1 MLRASQ
7 GHADPLTELR
17 RLERLSL
24 VEDLRAIGPSSPTLC
39 AGWTAMDVAAHLVAA
54 EQAWGLP
61 MVPAYLLRRLLPGPV
76 VRRGMARMQA
86 LGDRQLERT
95 KRHGWDWLMRRLA
108 AGPPR
113 AYELGSVAPIRYIE
127 EWIHHEDVRRANG
140 LGPRA
145 STTEEDDALWHAGLE
160 LTSLRELL
168 PGRDLVELV
177 LPDGRSHRIGPD
189 STVRVDGRPGEL
201 LLFLAG
207 RTTAA
212 VVDVTGNPDDI
223 RALYGHLAV

>member
-7 GHADPLTELR
+7 GTHTALTELR
-17 RLERLSL
+17 RLERAAL
-24 VEDLRAIGPSSPTLC
+24 VDDLRVVGPSAPTLC
-39 AGWTAMDVAAHLVAA
+39 SDWTAIDVAAHLVAS
-54 EQAWGLP
+54 EQGWGLP
-61 MVPAYLLRRLLPGPV
+61 MVPAYLLRRLLPGAV
-76 VRRGMARMQA
+76 VRRGMTRMQT
-86 LGDRQLERT
+86 LGDRQLRRT
-95 KRHGWDWLMRRLA
+95 KRRGWDVLLSRLA

-113 AYELGSVAPIRYIE
+113 PYRLRSVAPIRYIE

-145 STTEEDDALWHAGLE
+145 STADEDDALWNAGLE

-177 LPDGRSHRIGPD
+177 LPDGRSHQIGPTA
-189 STVRVDGRPGEL
+189 TVRVQGRPGEL

-207 RTTAA
+207 RTGAA
-212 VVDVTGNPDDI
+212 VVEVTGDPHDI
-223 RALYGHLAV
+223 QTLHGHLMV